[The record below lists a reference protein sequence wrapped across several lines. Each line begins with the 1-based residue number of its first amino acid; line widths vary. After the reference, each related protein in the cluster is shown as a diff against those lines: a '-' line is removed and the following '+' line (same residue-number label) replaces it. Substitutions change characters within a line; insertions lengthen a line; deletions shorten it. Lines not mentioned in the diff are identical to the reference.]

1 MSAPSFSSFPP
12 SFSTFP
18 DLDSAQPAA
27 SSSSSTEKKPS
38 SVLRSKSEQ
47 KEEGKRKQSNEK
59 NKRGKDRERRD
70 ESGHRSKHRER
81 HREREH
87 HTTDEYLKE
96 REDAYRRGLEGPG
109 SANDTLLTVFSDRK
123 GDLLNVKYGGLHAG
137 DIPKYYIVGR
147 KYSVCAHFDMR
158 IIGP

>member
-27 SSSSSTEKKPS
+27 SSSTEKKPS
-38 SVLRSKSEQ
+38 SVLRSKPER
-47 KEEGKRKQSNEK
+47 KKEGKRKQSDEK
-59 NKRGKDRERRD
+59 NKRGKDREGRD
-70 ESGHRSKHRER
+70 ESAYRSKHRER
-81 HREREH
+81 EREREH
-87 HTTDEYLKE
+87 HKTDEYLKE
-96 REDAYRRGLEGPG
+96 REDSYRRGLEGPS
-109 SANDTLLTVFSDRK
+109 SASDTLLTVFSDRK

-147 KYSVCAHFDMR
+147 KYSMCAHFDML